1 MRELQGEVK
10 KMRDEQKGA
19 KGRMGEME
27 VALQEVR
34 GTLEGARSEIES
46 LRGEAGVCGISPH
59 MIEGGVNGEKR
70 MTGTDDS

>member
-1 MRELQGEVK
+1 
-10 KMRDEQKGA
+10 
-19 KGRMGEME
+19 MGEME